1 MGDEKP
7 INTGVNCCQY
17 MSISNQ
23 CLPRTLQKS
32 SKLKRFPSIPL
43 VKFGTRQHVT
53 AKAVPS
59 QVVRMA
65 SVDMLR
71 GNRSRKPSN
80 LRHEPI
86 FDIQKAV
93 KRCWTCAFSS
103 KIDNPYLLLLNV
115 PQILKTTRFI
125 LGNFRLS
132 NLIFNWSPFENKLT
146 MKVPFEGIT
155 PQE

>member
-1 MGDEKP
+1 MSSKNTSKIFKTQTIP
-7 INTGVNCCQY
+7 INSAGQIWN
-17 MSISNQ
+17 
-23 CLPRTLQKS
+23 
-32 SKLKRFPSIPL
+32 
-43 VKFGTRQHVT
+43 T
-53 AKAVPS
+53 AACHSHLAVPS
-59 QVVRMA
+59 QVVRIA

-80 LRHEPI
+80 LRHEAQLQNRNV

-93 KRCWTCAFSS
+93 KRCWMCMNVCMKSS
-103 KIDNPYLLLLNV
+103 FDNPYLLLLNV
-115 PQILKTTRFI
+115 PQILKTTRLI